1 MIEPV
6 PEPVAGKE
14 QIKTPVPGA
23 VERRSL
29 AGCSR
34 ELVPQDKDLRERIRG
49 SVREYVSRERLIPPL
64 SMEDLRRHA
73 DVLLSHLTL
82 RARHRDFIMVLVGNE
97 VWWDTMA
104 GIPYERR
111 VLLLPQCLRNKHSC
125 PAEMDE
131 MGLLCEQCGQ
141 CAIGRLQTEAEEL
154 GYVVLVAEGTT
165 VVTRLLEQGRVDAV
179 IGVSCLSVL
188 ERAFPQMATH
198 AIPGLAIPLLRD
210 GCDLTEVDLDW
221 VRQALYLKS
230 DHRWAG
236 RLDID
241 WLRLEMDGWFQ
252 NETLRKLIGHEHTKT
267 EDLAVSWLARSGKR
281 WRPLLGVCA
290 YKVLSN
296 SIPESV
302 PAGMKKVAVAMEC
315 FHKASLVHD
324 DIEDADDFRYGE
336 PTLHRQ
342 TGIPLALNVGDFL
355 LGIGY
360 RLLGECGASDTQI
373 SRMLTV
379 AAEGH
384 CTLCMGQGEELG
396 WMRDPTALTSRQVLD
411 LFRRKTAP
419 AFEVALHLGAIYAGA
434 DGNTSRVLKS
444 FSDSLGVAYQV
455 KDDLE
460 DFHGRGQDQ
469 DARRP
474 SLLFALAWEAS
485 SGATRT
491 AIERRWCH
499 PPDPRND
506 AASLSVIVEELKVE
520 EKARQLLEHYRNEAI
535 RSLSPLQNAQLKG
548 LLRRLVGRILGT

>member
-1 MIEPV
+1 MTEST
-6 PEPVAGKE
+6 PEPARKQEPSKPSIHGK
-14 QIKTPVPGA
+14 
-23 VERRSL
+23 VERRGL

-34 ELVPQDKDLRERIRG
+34 ELVPQDKALRERIRSG
-49 SVREYVSRERLIPPL
+49 VRDYVSRQKLVPPL
-64 SMEDLRRHA
+64 SMEDLRRHT
-73 DVLLSHLTL
+73 DILLSQMALPL
-82 RARHRDFIMVLVGNE
+82 KHRDFVTVLVGNE

-111 VLLLPQCLRNKHSC
+111 VLLLPQCLRNKQNC

-141 CAIGRLQTEAEEL
+141 CSIGRLQTEAEEL

-230 DHRWAG
+230 DQPWAG

-241 WLRLEMDGWFQ
+241 WLRLEMDSWFQ
-252 NETLRKLIGHEHTKT
+252 PEPLRQLIGYEHTRT
-267 EDLAVSWLARSGKR
+267 EDLAISWLARSGKR

-296 SIPESV
+296 SILQPV
-302 PAGMKKVAVAMEC
+302 PGGMKKVAVAMEC

-342 TGIPLALNVGDFL
+342 AGVPVALNVGDFL
-355 LGIGY
+355 LGVGY
-360 RLLGECGASDTQI
+360 RLLSESGASESQI
-373 SRMLTV
+373 SRMLAV

-396 WMRDPTALTSRQVLD
+396 WMREPTALTSRQVLD

-434 DGNTSRVLKS
+434 DGNTSRVLKA
-444 FSDSLGVAYQV
+444 FSESLGVAYQI

-485 SGATRT
+485 SGEIQA
-491 AIERRWCH
+491 AIERQWCH
-499 PPDPRND
+499 LPDRQHDP
-506 AASLSVIVEELKVE
+506 APLPALVEELKVE

-535 RSLSPLQNAQLKG
+535 RSLSLLQNAQLKG